1 MRTILRSIPA
11 VLLLTCSGSA
21 WAQSGGFSAGFWFSA
36 GESLMNAGLGTDQP
50 CTTTGPLI
58 CEAGATS
65 NDIELTN
72 GFRFSLRIDLNQGE
86 HFGHEVQYAYNRTAL
101 KYTNP
106 ADAGTPTQGFAVHQF
121 GYNFLY
127 FFTKDDNRVRPFVTG
142 GVGGNNF
149 VPPGSSAASGGG
161 TTKFGFN
168 YGAGVMAKVWGPW
181 GIRVDVRQY
190 TSPKPFGL
198 PLASGWLRQEEISA
212 GVGYTF

>member
-1 MRTILRSIPA
+1 MRSILA
-11 VLLLTCSGSA
+11 VFLLACTGTA
-21 WAQSGGFSAGFWFSA
+21 WAQSAEFWFSA
-36 GESLMNAGLGTDQP
+36 GESIVSSPLGADP
-50 CTTTGPLI
+50 SVCTTTALCQQIGESP
-58 CEAGATS
+58 S
-65 NDIELTN
+65 DIKLSN
-72 GFRFSLRIDLNQGE
+72 GFRFSLRIALNQAD

-101 KYTNP
+101 NYSASDP
-106 ADAGTPTQGFAVHQF
+106 ATGGTAMSQGFAIHQF

-168 YGAGVMAKVWGPW
+168 YGGGVMAKVWGPW
-181 GIRVDVRQY
+181 GLRVDVRQY

-212 GVGYTF
+212 GIGYTF

>member
-1 MRTILRSIPA
+1 
-11 VLLLTCSGSA
+11 
-21 WAQSGGFSAGFWFSA
+21 
-36 GESLMNAGLGTDQP
+36 MNSGLGTDQA
-50 CTTTGPLI
+50 CTTTGPLA
-58 CEAGATS
+58 CTAGATP

-86 HFGHEVQYAYNRTAL
+86 RFGHEVQYAYNRTAF
-101 KYTNP
+101 KFTNP
-106 ADAGTPTQGFAVHQF
+106 ADAGTPNQGFAEHQF

-127 FFTKDDNRVRPFVTG
+127 FFTKDDNKIRPFATG

-149 VPPGSSAASGGG
+149 VPPGSSAAQGGG

-168 YGAGVMAKVWGPW
+168 YGAGVMAKVFGPW

-212 GVGYTF
+212 GVGFTF